1 MGRLFRLSH
10 AVHKEEKFMVVKKRR
25 VLSISAVACLLAC
38 FFSGYAQG
46 EELEPSA
53 LSTKAWVALK
63 AGDYKEV
70 SVLTDQ
76 CFKEFSEEAEKQ
88 QSENGEQIT
97 QDNASSFP
105 ELNSV
110 GTCLFILGQSLA
122 EQGEKEK
129 SAAVFTKLIKIT
141 RTVIV
146 KINRAIIGSQRKW
159 QTESLPNPWEKETK

>member
-1 MGRLFRLSH
+1 MLGQ
-10 AVHKEEKFMVVKKRR
+10 KRR
-25 VLSISAVACLLAC
+25 VFSVPVLACLLA
-38 FFSGYAQG
+38 FIFSGYVQG
-46 EELEPSA
+46 EELEPA
-53 LSTKAWVALK
+53 ELSTKAWVALK

-76 CFKEFSEEAEKQ
+76 CFKEFGEEAEKQ

-129 SAAVFTKLIKIT
+129 SAAVFTKLIENYPDCHCENKQGYYW
-141 RTVIV
+141 
-146 KINRAIIGSQRKW
+146 KPAKAADKKLG
-159 QTESLPNPWEKETK
+159 ESLEKETK

>member
-1 MGRLFRLSH
+1 MGRT
-10 AVHKEEKFMVVKKRR
+10 VHKGEKFMVVQKRR

-38 FFSGYAQG
+38 LFTGYAQG

-53 LSTKAWVALK
+53 LSTNAWVALK

-76 CFKEFSEEAEKQ
+76 CFKEFGEEAEKQ

-129 SAAVFTKLIKIT
+129 SAAVYTKLIKNYPDCHCEN
-141 RTVIV
+141 
-146 KINRAIIGSQRKW
+146 KQGYYWKPAKAADRKLA
-159 QTESLPNPWEKETK
+159 ESLEKETK